1 MKRREQV
8 LELLSIYKERTGK
21 HTVSSE
27 SLFDFLQSNPS
38 LPINLIH
45 FKYKTKREIASF
57 LRTHIKSKK
66 KEGNNRTVFMI

>member
-8 LELLSIYKERTGK
+8 IELLSIYKERTGK

-38 LPINLIH
+38 LPKNLIH
-45 FKYKTKREIASF
+45 FKYKTKRELAAF
-57 LRTHIKSKK
+57 LRAHIKQKEKRKK
-66 KEGNNRTVFMI
+66 TTIFMI